1 MSLML
6 KLSAIALLTS
16 SLLSA
21 STSDT
26 QIVQFLQNSFKNN
39 PNIISIDIKVVD
51 TVEVPSVKGWEAF
64 IVNLDAVVK
73 AEPTNREVKQKMV
86 WFSNG
91 EVVTQDLI
99 DLKSGTS
106 LKDSISPSFKAEFY
120 KKENLIYGNANATHK
135 MAIFSD
141 PLCPFCRDYVPKAI
155 EFMKKDPKKYA
166 VYYYHF
172 PLPSIHPAAVTLTKA
187 AVAAELQ
194 GRKDVVLDLYKVDV
208 NARESDAQ
216 KILDAFNLTMK
227 TKITLADIAKPEVVK
242 QTESDLHIAD
252 QVMVQGTPTVFFD
265 SKIDKSKRMYERVK

>member
-1 MSLML
+1 ML

>member
-1 MSLML
+1 MSLMS

-16 SLLSA
+16 SLLASA
-21 STSDT
+21 SDT

-51 TVEVPSVKGWEAF
+51 TIEVTSVKGWSAY
-64 IVNLDAVVK
+64 IVDLQAVVK
-73 AEPTNREVKQKMV
+73 AEPTNRDVKQKMV

-99 DLKSGTS
+99 SLKSGES
-106 LKDSISPSFKAEFY
+106 LKDSVSPTFKAEFY
-120 KKENLIYGNANATHK
+120 KKENLIYGNANAKHK
-135 MAIFSD
+135 VAIFSD

-155 EFMKKDPKKYA
+155 EFMKKDPAKYA

-172 PLPSIHPAAVTLTKA
+172 PLPSIHPAAVALTKA
-187 AVAAELQ
+187 AIAAEHQ
-194 GRKDVVLDLYKVDV
+194 GRKDVVLDMYKVEV
-208 NARESDAQ
+208 NPRESDTQ
-216 KILDAFNLTMK
+216 KILDAFNLAMK
-227 TKITLADIAKPEVVK
+227 TNITLADIAKPEVIK
-242 QTESDLHIAD
+242 QAEFDLHVAD

>member
-1 MSLML
+1 
-6 KLSAIALLTS
+6 
-16 SLLSA
+16 
-21 STSDT
+21 
-26 QIVQFLQNSFKNN
+26 VQFLQNSFKNN